1 MEKKHYRRLDA
12 EDREAISRGLAAGLN
27 YREIA
32 RRLERSVSTITRE
45 VKRNYG
51 CALYRACAA
60 QRKADKYSGYRRG
73 GQRKINKY
81 PRLQRYVEAKLALA
95 WSPDEIARRLRL
107 DYAEDMTMQISP
119 ETIYQYI
126 YVLPRGELKATLI
139 KGLRQEHKYRHR
151 RKDKGLGEDKRG
163 HISDMLSI
171 EERPKAVAKRTVPGH
186 WEGDLILGKNKRT
199 AIGTLVERVT
209 RYTMIVHLKAKD
221 AQSVRK
227 AYADA
232 LQKLPQNLAKSLTYD
247 QGKEMSD
254 HKRFTIDTGMKVY
267 FAHPAS
273 PWERGTNE
281 NTNGLIRQFFP
292 KGTDFADVS
301 SHEVRKVQNL
311 LNNRPRKI
319 LEYRT
324 PNEAFNQLVALN
336 P

>member
-12 EDREAISRGLAAGLN
+12 EDREAISRGLAAGLK

-32 RRLERSVSTITRE
+32 RRLERPVSTITRE

-51 CALYRACAA
+51 HNLYRACAA
-60 QRKADKYSGYRRG
+60 QRKAEKHSGYRRG

-81 PRLQRYVEAKLALA
+81 PRLKRYVETKLGLA

-107 DYAEDMTMQISP
+107 DYADDMTMQVSH

-139 KGLRQEHKYRHR
+139 KGLRQEHKYRHQ
-151 RKDKGLGEDKRG
+151 RKDKASDEDKRG

-232 LQKLPQNLAKSLTYD
+232 LQKLPQTLVKSLTYD

-254 HKRFTIDTGMKVY
+254 HKRFTIDTGIKVY
-267 FAHPAS
+267 FAHPSS

-292 KGTDFADVS
+292 KGTDFAEIT
-301 SHEVRKVQNL
+301 HLEVKRVQNL

-324 PNEAFNQLVALN
+324 PNEVFNQLVALD

>member
-1 MEKKHYRRLDA
+1 MAKKHYRRLDA
-12 EDREAISRGLAAGLN
+12 EDREAISRGLAAGLA
-27 YREIA
+27 YHLIA
-32 RRLERSVSTITRE
+32 ERLERSVSTITRE

-51 CALYRACAA
+51 ASLYRACAA
-60 QRKADKYSGYRRG
+60 QRKAEKYSGYRRG

-81 PRLQRYVEAKLALA
+81 PRLQRYVEAKLGLA

-107 DYAEDMTMQISP
+107 DYAQDMTMQISHQA
-119 ETIYQYI
+119 IYEYI

-151 RKDKGLGEDKRG
+151 RKDKSLGADQRG

-171 EERPKAVAKRTVPGH
+171 EERPEAVAQRTVPGH
-186 WEGDLILGKNKRT
+186 WEGDLIMGKNKKT

-254 HKRFTIDTGMKVY
+254 HKRFTIATGIKVY
-267 FAHPAS
+267 FAHPSS

-292 KGTDFADVS
+292 KGTDFAEVS
-301 SHEVRKVQNL
+301 PQQVRKVQNL

-324 PNEAFNQLVALN
+324 PNEVFNHLVALDS
-336 P
+336 

>member
-1 MEKKHYRRLDA
+1 MEKNGYKRLDA
-12 EDREAISRGLAAGLN
+12 EEREAISRGLASGLS
-27 YREIA
+27 YGEIA
-32 RRLERSVSTITRE
+32 RRLERAVSTIIRE

-51 CALYRACAA
+51 PSLYRGCAA
-60 QRKADKYSGYRRG
+60 DRKATKYSGYRRG
-73 GQRKINKY
+73 GKSKISRY
-81 PRLQRYVEAKLALA
+81 PKLRAYIEGKLKLA

-107 DYAEDMTMQISP
+107 DYADDMTMQVSH

-139 KGLRQEHKYRHR
+139 KGLRQEHKYRHQ
-151 RKDKGLGEDKRG
+151 RKDKASDEDKRG

-186 WEGDLILGKNKRT
+186 WEGDLILGRNKRT

-227 AYADA
+227 AYADV
-232 LQKLPQNLAKSLTYD
+232 LQKLPQTLAKSLTYD

-254 HKRFTIDTGMKVY
+254 HKRFTIDTGIKVY
-267 FAHPAS
+267 FAHPSS

-292 KGTDFADVS
+292 KGTDFAAVTPL
-301 SHEVRKVQNL
+301 EVKRVQNL

-324 PNEAFNQLVALN
+324 PNEVFNQLVALD

>member
-1 MEKKHYRRLDA
+1 MEKKHYRRLNA
-12 EDREAISRGLAAGLN
+12 EDREAISRGLAAGLS
-27 YREIA
+27 YQEIA
-32 RRLERSVSTITRE
+32 RRLERSVSTISRE
-45 VKRNYG
+45 VKRSYG
-51 CALYRACAA
+51 HSFYRACAA
-60 QRKADKYSGYRRG
+60 QRKAEKYSGYRRG
-73 GQRKINKY
+73 GQRKINKSL
-81 PRLQRYVEAKLALA
+81 RLQRYVEAKLRLA

-107 DYAEDMTMQISP
+107 DYAQDMTMQVSH

-139 KGLRQEHKYRHR
+139 KGLRQEHKYRHA
-151 RKDKGLGEDKRG
+151 RKDKTSDDDKRG
-163 HISDMLSI
+163 HISEMLSI
-171 EERPKAVAKRTVPGH
+171 EERPQAVAQRTVPGH

-227 AYADA
+227 AYAAA
-232 LQKLPQNLAKSLTYD
+232 LQKLPQTLAKSLTYD

-267 FAHPAS
+267 FAHPSS

-292 KGTDFADVS
+292 KGTDFAEVS

-324 PNEAFNQLVALN
+324 PNEVFNQLVALDS
-336 P
+336 

>member
-1 MEKKHYRRLDA
+1 MTRPLSNDL
-12 EDREAISRGLAAGLN
+12 RERIIGAVEGGMSCNAAAKV
-27 YREIA
+27 YDVA
-32 RRLERSVSTITRE
+32 VSAVIKL
-45 VKRNYG
+45 V
-51 CALYRACAA
+51 
-60 QRKADKYSGYRRG
+60 QRWKATGSFEAKPMGGYRG
-73 GQRKINKY
+73 HKLSEHTELVQRLVKEK
-81 PRLQRYVEAKLALA
+81 
-95 WSPDEIARRLRL
+95 PD
-107 DYAEDMTMQISP
+107 
-119 ETIYQYI
+119 
-126 YVLPRGELKATLI
+126 TLI
-139 KGLRQEHKYRHR
+139 RGLRQEHKYRHS
-151 RKDKGLGEDKRG
+151 RKDKSSDDEKRG

-186 WEGDLILGKNKRT
+186 WEGDLIMGKNKKT

-227 AYADA
+227 AYATA
-232 LQKLPQNLAKSLTYD
+232 LQKLPQALARTLTYD

-254 HKRFTIDTGMKVY
+254 HKRFTIDTGIKVY
-267 FAHPAS
+267 FAHPSS

-301 SHEVRKVQNL
+301 PHEIRKVQSL
-311 LNNRPRKI
+311 LNDRPRKV

-324 PNEAFNQLVALN
+324 PNEVFNQLVALD

>member
-1 MEKKHYRRLDA
+1 MEQKPYKRLDA
-12 EDREAISRGLAAGLN
+12 EDREAISRGLASGLN

-32 RRLERSVSTITRE
+32 RRLGRSVSTITRE

-51 CALYRACAA
+51 SSLYRACAA

-81 PRLQRYVEAKLALA
+81 PKLQDYVEAKLRLA

-107 DYAEDMTMQISP
+107 DYAQDMIMQISH

-139 KGLRQEHKYRHR
+139 RGLRQEHKYRHS
-151 RKDKGLGEDKRG
+151 RKDKSSDDEKRG

-186 WEGDLILGKNKRT
+186 WEGDLIMGKNKKT

-227 AYADA
+227 AYATA
-232 LQKLPQNLAKSLTYD
+232 LQKLPQALARTLTYD

-254 HKRFTIDTGMKVY
+254 HKRFTIDTGIKVY
-267 FAHPAS
+267 FAHPSS

-301 SHEVRKVQNL
+301 PHEIRKVQSL
-311 LNNRPRKI
+311 LNDRPRKV

-324 PNEAFNQLVALN
+324 PNEVFNQLVALD